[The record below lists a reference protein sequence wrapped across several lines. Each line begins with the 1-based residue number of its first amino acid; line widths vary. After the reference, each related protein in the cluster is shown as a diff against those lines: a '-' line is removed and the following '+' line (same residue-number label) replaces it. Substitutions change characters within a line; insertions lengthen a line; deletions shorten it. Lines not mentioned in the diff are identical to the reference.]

1 MKISVY
7 DNYFLSGKHGWL
19 QSFTMYVQLI
29 LVIMYMCTRKV
40 IGSHRSLLKL
50 FHVNVFANESINS
63 RQSSWSRFKTI
74 IGLTGV
80 LILIRFNV
88 IYLNPRGL
96 LSAIVLLPSMK
107 QARQSIDYA
116 LHDSSRFWHFLCT
129 DIYLHAYHHCPDHYH
144 TSFAAVT
151 RKRKRRSILC
161 SSPENSE
168 LLVHYDWGRPFEQ
181 INTLRYNWFGNW
193 PLSLKDTVHLRRLIF
208 LKSFK
213 HSFKYNCL
221 KNFCI
226 IFKRVRVSHKKVFS
240 NWTLKVEKKSW
251 NQSCR

>member
-63 RQSSWSRFKTI
+63 RQSSWSRFETI

-107 QARQSIDYA
+107 QARQSIDY
-116 LHDSSRFWHFLCT
+116 FLCT

-144 TSFAAVT
+144 TSFAVVT

-168 LLVHYDWGRPFEQ
+168 LLVHYD
-181 INTLRYNWFGNW
+181 
-193 PLSLKDTVHLRRLIF
+193 
-208 LKSFK
+208 
-213 HSFKYNCL
+213 
-221 KNFCI
+221 
-226 IFKRVRVSHKKVFS
+226 
-240 NWTLKVEKKSW
+240 
-251 NQSCR
+251 